1 MPADQ
6 QSLRRTCGR
15 FVIIFISFMTKR
27 AKLASSAFR
36 HYTSKAR
43 SAQVQC
49 ILLVTVLFQILLCA
63 NDIEMNPGLSE
74 SETVTISSDSE
85 TDMKAYMQ
93 DLFEHQEV
101 RIQTLLQQQ
110 LNVRFGVLENH
121 LAEKI
126 DESMTAVKTEIEALY
141 AKTCQ
146 LENYCCA
153 ALQETESTKAAVT
166 ELEDRLLKI
175 SADLDDK
182 IDRLEVFSRRDNL
195 KFFNVPMSVSNENYA
210 DRVDKIVDILS
221 DTEPGKTW
229 CPDDITRAYR
239 LGNSYNNDR
248 AAPVIVTF
256 AKWSDKMAVLTK
268 GRVGLNRKGVR
279 VAGDLT
285 SKQQEQRNR
294 GMHAYYKG
302 NRLVVAGP
310 LQRRPAL
317 QRGQRRHS
325 GQQNRRPTE
334 DRRAHSHPGRRTQ
347 STEGS
352 GYRAGDLP
360 RPGTRQHH
368 DSNDPSRDTYGTR
381 QHHDRKD
388 KPRDTYGTRQHHDS
402 NKPRSTYDSWQHDDC
417 QNTVWGNYD
426 SNYFYDWNQAY
437 AWQTSMYHFPPL
449 KWYRGSAD
457 GHNPD
462 NLQCIPMR
470 STTTTV
476 NWTDWRSTCTVT
488 ELHPGPRGQRRGDT
502 GRSSTRGGG

>member
-15 FVIIFISFMTKR
+15 FIIMFTSFMTKR
-27 AKLASSAFR
+27 ANLASSAFR

-43 SAQVQC
+43 SARVQC
-49 ILLVTVLFQILLCA
+49 VLLVTVLLQILLCA
-63 NDIEMNPGLSE
+63 NDIEMNPGPSE
-74 SETVTISSDSE
+74 SETVT
-85 TDMKAYMQ
+85 DMKVYMQ

-121 LAEKI
+121 LTEKI
-126 DESMTAVKTEIEALY
+126 DESMTAVKTEIEGLHAE
-141 AKTCQ
+141 TCQ
-146 LENYCCA
+146 LENCCA

-210 DRVDKIVDILS
+210 DRVEKIVDILR
-221 DTEPGKTW
+221 DTVPGKTW

-268 GRVGLNRKGVR
+268 GREGLKRKGVR

-285 SKQQEQRNR
+285 SKQQANIQEQRNR

-310 LQRRPAL
+310 LQHRPAL
-317 QRGQRRHS
+317 QRGQHRHS
-325 GQQNRRPTE
+325 GEQNRRPTE

-347 STEGS
+347 QTEGS
-352 GYRAGDLP
+352 GYRAEDLP

-368 DSNDPSRDTYGTR
+368 DRNDPSRDIYGTR
-381 QHHDRKD
+381 QHHDRND

-402 NKPRSTYDSWQHDDC
+402 NKPRSTYDTWQHDDC
-417 QNTVWGNYD
+417 KNTVWGNYD
-426 SNYFYDWNQAY
+426 SDYFYDWNQAY

-449 KWYRGSAD
+449 QGYRDSAD

-462 NLQCIPMR
+462 NLQCIPMAQQQQQ
-470 STTTTV
+470 STEL
-476 NWTDWRSTCTVT
+476 TDVAHVVT
-488 ELHPGPRGQRRGDT
+488 ELHPGLRGQRRGDT

>member
-1 MPADQ
+1 
-6 QSLRRTCGR
+6 
-15 FVIIFISFMTKR
+15 MTKR

-49 ILLVTVLFQILLCA
+49 VLLVTVLFQILLCA
-63 NDIEMNPGLSE
+63 NDIEMNPGPSE
-74 SETVTISSDSE
+74 SETVTVSSDSE
-85 TDMKAYMQ
+85 TDIKAYMQ

-110 LNVRFGVLENH
+110 LNARFGVLENH
-121 LAEKI
+121 LTEKI
-126 DESMTAVKTEIEALY
+126 DESMTAVKTEIEALH

-153 ALQETESTKAAVT
+153 ALQEAESTKAAVT
-166 ELEDRLLKI
+166 ELEERMLKI

-268 GRVGLNRKGVR
+268 GGEGLKRKGVR

-285 SKQQEQRNR
+285 SKQQANIQEQRNR

-310 LQRRPAL
+310 LQRRLAL

-325 GQQNRRPTE
+325 GQQRTAVRTPT
-334 DRRAHSHPGRRTQ
+334 P
-347 STEGS
+347 
-352 GYRAGDLP
+352 
-360 RPGTRQHH
+360 
-368 DSNDPSRDTYGTR
+368 
-381 QHHDRKD
+381 
-388 KPRDTYGTRQHHDS
+388 
-402 NKPRSTYDSWQHDDC
+402 
-417 QNTVWGNYD
+417 
-426 SNYFYDWNQAY
+426 
-437 AWQTSMYHFPPL
+437 
-449 KWYRGSAD
+449 AD
-457 GHNPD
+457 GHSRRKAVATEQETSLVQEPGNTTTATTRHVTPTAPD
-462 NLQCIPMR
+462 N
-470 STTTTV
+470 TTTATTSHV
-476 NWTDWRSTCTVT
+476 TPTAPGNTTTATSHAVHTTAGNTTTARTRCGATTIATTFTTGTKPTPGRPPCTTSRPYKGTETPQMATTPTTCSV
-488 ELHPGPRGQRRGDT
+488 LPWLNNNNSQLN
-502 GRSSTRGGG
+502 